1 MAKTPIPTLYKPIN
15 IKQINIALTGKMRS
29 GKDSVASA
37 VVKSLSNPHKNVY
50 VRAFSFGD
58 SLKQTAR
65 QLYPHEFN
73 GEQKPRQLIQWL
85 GQTLR
90 QRNENI
96 WIDFVAKKINDNLRS
111 IGFDYGSYTIVNI
124 ITDLRQPNEYEF
136 AKQNDFTII
145 KVECDDVVRLKRMQE
160 LNDDFDEKDL
170 QHETETYIDSFDY
183 DYLITTTH
191 INKNELYHRVK
202 DLTEL
207 IQNKDK
213 EVNK

>member
-1 MAKTPIPTLYKPIN
+1 M
-15 IKQINIALTGKMRS
+15 
-29 GKDSVASA
+29 DW
-37 VVKSLSNPHKNVY
+37 
-50 VRAFSFGD
+50 FCC
-58 SLKQTAR
+58 
-65 QLYPHEFN
+65 
-73 GEQKPRQLIQWL
+73 
-85 GQTLR
+85 
-90 QRNENI
+90 
-96 WIDFVAKKINDNLRS
+96 KKINDNLRN

-145 KVECDDVVRLKRMQE
+145 KVECDDVVRLKRIQE

-202 DLTEL
+202 ELTEL
-207 IQNKDK
+207 IQNKNK
-213 EVNK
+213 EVNR